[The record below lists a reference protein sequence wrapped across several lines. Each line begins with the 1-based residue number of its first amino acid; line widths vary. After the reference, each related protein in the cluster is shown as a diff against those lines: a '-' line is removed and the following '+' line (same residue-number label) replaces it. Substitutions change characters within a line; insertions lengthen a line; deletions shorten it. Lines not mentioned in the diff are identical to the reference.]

1 MTPQKQYYETLAG
14 TLIPKLEMRG
24 MKAEYVSCK
33 EDALS
38 LLKETLTVGAS
49 VSFGGSATLKETG
62 FHDWI
67 SQSPDYKVFDR
78 TTAGTPEEKEKMYQE
93 IVGCDYFLMSS
104 NAITLDG
111 ELVNID
117 GYGNRV
123 ACLIAGP
130 KKVIVVAGM
139 NKIAPDVDSAIARV
153 RNIAAPP
160 NTMRLNKNTPC
171 ASTGRCGN
179 CLSDDCICCQTVI
192 TRKSSIPDRIHVI
205 LVGEPLGF

>member
-1 MTPQKQYYETLAG
+1 MTPLQKYYETIAS
-14 TLIPKLEMRG
+14 TLISKMEGRG
-24 MKAEYVSCK
+24 FKAQFVPAK
-33 EDALS
+33 EDALEVIKKMLPS
-38 LLKETLTVGAS
+38 GAS
-49 VSFGGSATLKETG
+49 VSFGGSATLKEIG
-62 FHDWI
+62 FQDFI
-67 SQSPDYKVFDR
+67 SQTRDYEVLDR
-78 TTAGTPEEKEKMYQE
+78 ASASTPQEKRLMYQK
-93 IVGCDYFLMSS
+93 IAGCDYFFMSS

-130 KKVIVVAGM
+130 QNVVVVAGM
-139 NKIAPDVDSAIARV
+139 NKLAPDVDSAIARV

-160 NTMRLNKNTPC
+160 NTIRLNKNTPC

-192 TRKSSIPDRIHVI
+192 TRKSSIPGRIQVI
-205 LVGEPLGF
+205 LVGEALGF

>member
-1 MTPQKQYYETLAG
+1 MTPRKQYYETIAN
-14 TLIPKLEMRG
+14 TLIDKMKPRG
-24 MKAEYVSCK
+24 IDAYYVSDSK
-33 EDALS
+33 EALDFI
-38 LLKETLTVGAS
+38 KNMLTPGAS
-49 VSFGGSATLKETG
+49 VSFGGSATLKEIG
-62 FHDWI
+62 FHDFI
-67 SQSPDYKVFDR
+67 THSADYQVFDR
-78 TTAGTPEEKEKMYQE
+78 TTATTPEEKRKMYQE
-93 IVGCDYFLMSS
+93 IVGCDYFFMSS

-130 KKVIVVAGM
+130 QQVVIVAGM
-139 NKIAPDVDSAIARV
+139 NKIVPDVDSAIARV

-160 NTMRLNKNTPC
+160 NTIRLNKNTPC

-192 TRKSSIPDRIHVI
+192 TRKSSIPNRIQVI
-205 LVGEPLGF
+205 LVGETLGF